1 MYKKPNRFIIV
12 SDNRVKKSEAFMKK
26 MILSAML
33 VAVLSGCAAYKQLT
47 PEPEV
52 KPEENGYIELKD
64 DQEWFELDA
73 GKKYYIEFPA
83 APADNFYLVTK
94 SDAGDKISTVL
105 SSAFDA
111 DEKGP
116 LSPLPNEA
124 AADAGEQAWP
134 VDDSVQKFYLA
145 IENVR
150 EDLPL
155 HLQYRYLPRWRYKF
169 ETQAAAF
176 RELLTE
182 NTMSRDTYEAIGVS
196 VKTTALPYEKL
207 LNELNSKNGQ
217 IRGLQKQLATIEKL
231 FPASI
236 INSSDPAYLD
246 FTRLQEDLE
255 VENTFQ
261 ENFRKA
267 LEALQLEVRTRG
279 SIPAFA
285 GAAPQF
291 NAFLSE
297 KERYPQN
304 ISGTLTRAIDAR
316 LDELVPYYD
325 DLLRR
330 KKDIEPVDLNTEEI
344 TSLYENAGKN
354 IGPDYKN
361 IAAYVTLFNRKAEK
375 HAEARGILDEARQKL
390 QGLKGRPT
398 VKFFSSLAGKAQKA
412 LSLLPSAGFGSSPYK
427 KTAAAKKMTSAIHKI
442 YNEAL
447 SLKQKY
453 TQAANLVTTLNRL
466 EGQKQYGQMIETINN
481 NPGLSFFKTLYAD
494 LDRKSLQ
501 RQKGAITSALARQKW
516 AEAEQALRRLYNEK
530 RFINTKKT
538 APVKKQLVRA
548 LEDTLVNRVER
559 FTRRRVDAFVNEKY
573 GTLDNVNAL
582 YDNPVFEPVWDITFT
597 SGSKAQLAARK
608 QKLRQRLQKLKEVE
622 FPARAITALYRD
634 FTADVNNNGVA
645 RARAI
650 VAHGQH
656 YKGKDRKIKTLV
668 AECDPWASKWLTKT
682 ADYRLVYAL
691 PTTSNDQ
698 GENTYV
704 FRINIRIPTE
714 ARFPVYDLNIK
725 LPAEVGQ
732 KGGAWYQQMTMN
744 KKVLKPEGRFS
755 IVAPGKSNNYTAL
768 VTPLSVEPK
777 GDNVLEVRFKQKGLK
792 VFPVSVMA
800 EKPILRK
807 N

>member
-1 MYKKPNRFIIV
+1 MNKKPKKFKIV
-12 SDNRVKKSEAFMKK
+12 SENRVKQSEAFMKK
-26 MILSAML
+26 IILFTLLAAM
-33 VAVLSGCAAYKQLT
+33 LSGCAAYKQLT
-47 PEPEV
+47 PEPAV
-52 KPEENGYIELKD
+52 KAAENGYIELKD

-83 APADNFYLVTK
+83 APADNFYLITK
-94 SDAGDKISTVL
+94 TDAGDKISTVL
-105 SSAFDA
+105 SPTFDA
-111 DEKGP
+111 DEKGA
-116 LSPLPNEA
+116 LNPLPNEA
-124 AADAGEQAWP
+124 AVDAGEQAWP
-134 VDDSVQKFYLA
+134 VDAGVQKFYWV

-150 EDLPL
+150 EDMPL
-155 HLQYRYLPRWRYKF
+155 HLEYRYLPRWRYKF

-182 NTMSRDTYEAIGVS
+182 NTMSRQTYEAIGVT
-196 VKTTALPYEKL
+196 VKTAGLPFDQL
-207 LNELNSKNGQ
+207 LGELENKNGQ

-236 INSSDPAYLD
+236 VNSSDPAYLD
-246 FTRLQEDLE
+246 FTRLKEDLE
-255 VENTFQ
+255 IENTFQ

-267 LEALQLEVRTRG
+267 LQVLQLEVQTRG

-285 GAAPQF
+285 KAAPQF
-291 NAFLSE
+291 NAFLQE
-297 KERYPQN
+297 KERYPKN

-316 LDELVPYYD
+316 LDELTPYYD

-330 KKDIEPVDLNTEEI
+330 KKDISAIDLNVDEI
-344 TSLYENAGKN
+344 TALYDNAGKS
-354 IGPDYKN
+354 IGQDYKN
-361 IAAYVTLFNRKAEK
+361 LAAYVTLFNRKAG
-375 HAEARGILDEARQKL
+375 RRQEARQILDQARQKV
-390 QGLKGRPT
+390 QSLKGRPPA
-398 VKFFSSLAGKAQKA
+398 KFFGTLTAEAQKA
-412 LSLLPSAGFGSSPYK
+412 LSLLPSAGFGSSPYR
-427 KTAAAKKMTSAIHKI
+427 KTTAAKKMTSAIHKI

-453 TQAANLVTTLNRL
+453 NQSRDVAKTLSRL
-466 EGQKQYGQMIETINN
+466 EAQKQYGKMIETINN
-481 NPGLSFFKTLYAD
+481 NPGLSFLKTLYAD
-494 LDRKSLQ
+494 LDQKSLQ
-501 RQKGAITSALARQKW
+501 QQKRAITTALAQQKW
-516 AEAEQALRRLYNEK
+516 AAAEQGLRSLFNER
-530 RFINTKKT
+530 RFINGKK
-538 APVKKQLVRA
+538 AGPVKKQLVRA

-559 FTRRRVDAFVNEKY
+559 YTRQRVNAFVNEKY

-597 SGSKAQLAARK
+597 SGNKAQLAARK
-608 QKLRQRLQKLKEVE
+608 QKLRQRLQKLKEIE
-622 FPARAITALYRD
+622 FPAKAITALYRD
-634 FTADVNNNGVA
+634 FVADINNNGVA

-650 VAHGQH
+650 VVHGQH

-691 PTTSNDQ
+691 PTTSNSQ

-725 LPAEVGQ
+725 LPAEVGK
-732 KGGAWYQQMTMN
+732 KGGAWYQQITMN

-755 IVAPGKSNNYTAL
+755 IVAPGSSNNYTAL
-768 VTPLSVEPK
+768 VTPLSVEPG

-792 VFPVSVMA
+792 VFPVSIMA

>member
-1 MYKKPNRFIIV
+1 
-12 SDNRVKKSEAFMKK
+12 MKK
-26 MILSAML
+26 IILSTML
-33 VAVLSGCAAYKQLT
+33 VAMLSGCAAYKQLT
-47 PEPEV
+47 PEPAV
-52 KPEENGYIELKD
+52 KPAENGYIELKD

-73 GKKYYIEFPA
+73 GKKYFIEFPA
-83 APADNFYLVTK
+83 APADNFYLITK
-94 SDAGDKISTVL
+94 TDAGDKISTVL
-105 SSAFDA
+105 SPTFDA
-111 DEKGP
+111 DEKGA
-116 LSPLPNEA
+116 LDPLPNEA

-134 VDDSVQKFYLA
+134 VDGSVQKFYWV

-150 EDLPL
+150 EDMPL

-176 RELLTE
+176 RDLLTE
-182 NTMSRDTYEAIGVS
+182 NTMSRDTYGAIGIS
-196 VKTTALPYEKL
+196 IKTASLPFDKL
-207 LNELNSKNGQ
+207 LSELESKNGQ

-231 FPASI
+231 FPPSI

-246 FTRLQEDLE
+246 FTRIKEDLE

-261 ENFRKA
+261 NNFRKA
-267 LEALQLEVRTRG
+267 LKTLQLEVQTRG
-279 SIPAFA
+279 SVPAFA
-285 GAAPQF
+285 KAAPQF
-291 NAFLSE
+291 TGFLQE
-297 KERYPQN
+297 KERYPEN
-304 ISGTLTRAIDAR
+304 ITGTLTRAIDAR
-316 LDELVPYYD
+316 LDELPPYYD

-330 KKDIEPVDLNTEEI
+330 KKDISAIDLDVDAVTALHEA
-344 TSLYENAGKN
+344 AGKKT
-354 IGPDYKN
+354 GSAYKN
-361 IAAYVTLFNRKAEK
+361 LAAFVTLFNNKAERR
-375 HAEARGILDEARQKL
+375 EEARQILDQARKKVA
-390 QGLKGRPT
+390 GLRGRPSARL
-398 VKFFSSLAGKAQKA
+398 FAELSAQAQKA

-427 KTAAAKKMTSAIHKI
+427 KTTAARKMTSAIHKI

-453 TQAANLVTTLNRL
+453 SRAQNVVTTLSRL
-466 EGQKQYGQMIETINN
+466 DAQKQYGQMIATIND
-481 NPGLSFFKTLYAD
+481 NPGLSFLKSLYAD
-494 LDRKSLQ
+494 LDQKSLQ
-501 RQKGAITSALARQKW
+501 QQKKAITTALAQQKW
-516 AEAEQALRRLYNEK
+516 AVAEQGLRRLYNEK
-530 RFINTKKT
+530 RFLNSRKA

-559 FTRRRVDAFVNEKY
+559 YTRQRVNAFVNEKY
-573 GTLDNVNAL
+573 GTLQNVNAL

-608 QKLRQRLQKLKEVE
+608 KKLRQRLQKLKEIE
-622 FPARAITALYRD
+622 FPAKAITALYRD
-634 FTADVNNNGVA
+634 FVADINNNGVA

-650 VAHGQH
+650 VVHGQH
-656 YKGKDRKIKTLV
+656 YKGPDRKIKTLV

-691 PTTSNDQ
+691 PTTSNTQ

-704 FRINIRIPTE
+704 FRINIRIPTQ

-725 LPAEVGQ
+725 LPPEVGQ
-732 KGGAWYQQMTMN
+732 KGGAWYQQITMN

-755 IVAPGKSNNYTAL
+755 IVAPGSSNNYTAL

-792 VFPVSVMA
+792 VFPVSIMA